1 MVAADLR
8 YQHFTEYM
16 KLFPG
21 WYRIA
26 IYRAGT
32 MTNPLTVLR
41 LQVQSG
47 GIYTVAVTGL
57 ADAISTLT
65 IEDSHRYLSPNRAY
79 IRFVQL
85 SPTAPAMDV
94 YWDDRMV
101 LSDLRYE
108 EISRYLTTAPGS
120 HNLKLRETD
129 TGKILVEHPK
139 VNLKGGKAYT
149 VYVVGSRADRAG
161 LQVLIP
167 LEGVTYLDFGE
178 LEIYGFFLKKPVRMD
193 YPLLYYCQYLS

>member
-1 MVAADLR
+1 MPNNNRYEISEALQMLLPLTKEEAMQETLTQEESAARRFPILPSNANVTVFGYIRFLNASPVETRVDIYANGRRVAADLR

-32 MTNPLTVLR
+32 VTNPLTVLR

-85 SPTAPAMDV
+85 
-94 YWDDRMV
+94 
-101 LSDLRYE
+101 
-108 EISRYLTTAPGS
+108 
-120 HNLKLRETD
+120 
-129 TGKILVEHPK
+129 
-139 VNLKGGKAYT
+139 
-149 VYVVGSRADRAG
+149 
-161 LQVLIP
+161 
-167 LEGVTYLDFGE
+167 
-178 LEIYGFFLKKPVRMD
+178 
-193 YPLLYYCQYLS
+193 